1 MIHDPDRRQRTN
13 QLEAVNRL
21 RREIAR
27 IMTTRGARRI
37 RTSLIR
43 RSFVV
48 ALLAAVAPL
57 GAQTAGVDD
66 PVPPLLHA
74 ASSAGSLD
82 GLRWPRFPDYRRI
95 IDSLYAPD
103 GWQPIWTASGRP
115 TREAREAL
123 DLLRSAE
130 RRALHPDDYD
140 AALLERRLAELSAG
154 APAAAKDVAWFDMAL
169 SVGVLR
175 HLSDVHVGRVNPR
188 NISVGINVQPKKLD
202 LARVVRD
209 AIAGHRVASLVRD
222 IEPRF
227 AQYRSLLGAYAR
239 YRALA
244 DSQLPAVKPA
254 RTTKPGERLADVAA
268 LRQRLVAFGDLPEG
282 DAAAVAQDSTYDRL
296 TAAAVARFQARH
308 GLAADSVL
316 GPATV
321 AAIGVAP
328 AVRARQLELAIER
341 IRWLPAF
348 EDGPFIVV
356 NVPSFELYAFDRV
369 GGDGSPS
376 LIMNVVVGKAG
387 AGRSTPLFEDE
398 MRYIIF
404 RPYWVIPPGIL
415 RSETLPGVRRDRAYL
430 ARNDMELYRGDG
442 DNGPAVAATAAN
454 LSRVASGTLGIRQRP
469 GPRNS
474 LGLAKFIFPNDHNVY
489 LHGTPATE
497 LFSLSRR
504 DFSHG
509 CIRVQDPAGLAVW
522 VLRDSTRWSR
532 PQVEAAMDAGASRR
546 VNLARPLPV
555 TIYYT
560 TAVVRPGNVV
570 AFYGDVYGHDAR
582 LERALAKGYPY
593 AP

>member
-1 MIHDPDRRQRTN
+1 M
-13 QLEAVNRL
+13 
-21 RREIAR
+21 
-27 IMTTRGARRI
+27 
-37 RTSLIR
+37 IR
-43 RSFVV
+43 RSVIRWSL
-48 ALLAAVAPL
+48 LLAVLHVAFAQSRAQPATGDDSAIAPL
-57 GAQTAGVDD
+57 
-66 PVPPLLHA
+66 LRA
-74 ASSAGSLD
+74 ASSAGTLD
-82 GLRWPRFPDYRRI
+82 GLRWPRFTDYRRI
-95 IDSLYAPD
+95 IDSLYASG
-103 GWQPIWTASGRP
+103 GWRPIWTSAARP
-115 TREAREAL
+115 TREAREAI
-123 DLLRSAE
+123 DLLRSAGD
-130 RRALHPDDYD
+130 RALHAEDYD
-140 AALLERRLAELSAG
+140 AATLARRLGELSAG
-154 APAAAKDVAWFDMAL
+154 APAPARDLAWFDMAL
-169 SVGVLR
+169 TVGLLR

-202 LARVVRD
+202 LARVVSE
-209 AIAGHRVASLVRD
+209 AVAGHRVATLMRD
-222 IEPRF
+222 VEPRF
-227 AQYRSLLGAYAR
+227 AQYRSLLGAHAR

-244 DSQLPAVKPA
+244 DSQLPAVKLV
-254 RTTKPGERLADVAA
+254 RTAKPGERFGDVAA
-268 LRQRLVAFGDLPEG
+268 LRRRLEAYGDLSPG
-282 DAAAVAQDSTYDRL
+282 DAAASAGDSTYDVR
-296 TAAAVARFQARH
+296 TAAAIARFQARH
-308 GLAADSVL
+308 GLGSDSVL

-321 AAIGVAP
+321 AAINVAP

-348 EDGPFIVV
+348 ADGPFIVV

-369 GGDGSPS
+369 GGDGSPA

-387 AGRSTPLFEDE
+387 AGRATPLFEDE
-398 MRYIIF
+398 MRYIIY

-415 RSETLPGVRRDRAYL
+415 RREILPAVRRDGGYL

-509 CIRVQDPAGLAVW
+509 CIRLQDPAGLAVW
-522 VLRDSTRWSR
+522 VLRDPSQWSR
-532 PQVEAAMDAGASRR
+532 PQVEAAMNGRASRR
-546 VNLARPLPV
+546 VDLARPLPV

-570 AFYGDVYGHDAR
+570 AFYGDVYGHDAT

-593 AP
+593 AR

>member
-1 MIHDPDRRQRTN
+1 MIPRFAVRSLFLIAIHTASAQSRAQPTN
-13 QLEAVNRL
+13 VDD
-21 RREIAR
+21 
-27 IMTTRGARRI
+27 
-37 RTSLIR
+37 
-43 RSFVV
+43 
-48 ALLAAVAPL
+48 AAVAPL
-57 GAQTAGVDD
+57 
-66 PVPPLLHA
+66 LRA
-74 ASSAGSLD
+74 ASSAGALD
-82 GLRWPRFPDYRRI
+82 GLRWPRFPYYRRL
-95 IDSLYAPD
+95 IDSLYASD
-103 GWQPIWTASGRP
+103 GWRPIWTASGRP

-123 DLLRSAE
+123 DLLRSASD
-130 RRALHPDDYD
+130 RALHAEDYD
-140 AALLERRLAELSAG
+140 AAALERRLGELSAS
-154 APAAAKDVAWFDMAL
+154 APASASAVAWFDMAL
-169 SVGVLR
+169 TVGLLR

-202 LARVVRD
+202 LARIVRD
-209 AIAGHRVASLVRD
+209 AVAGHRVASLVRD
-222 IEPRF
+222 VEPRF
-227 AQYRSLLGAYAR
+227 AQYRSLLAAYAR
-239 YRALA
+239 YRTLA
-244 DSQLPAVKPA
+244 DSQLPTVKSA
-254 RTTKPGERLADVAA
+254 RAAKPRERLGDVAA
-268 LRQRLVAFGDLPEG
+268 LRRRLVAFGDLTPS
-282 DAAAVAQDSTYDRL
+282 DAAALARDSTYDAR

-308 GLAADSVL
+308 GLGPDSVL

-321 AAIGVAP
+321 DAINAAP

-348 EDGPFIVV
+348 ADGPFIVV

-369 GGDGSPS
+369 GGDGTPS

-387 AGRSTPLFEDE
+387 AGRATPLFEDE

-415 RSETLPGVRRDRAYL
+415 ARETLPAVRRDGGYL

-442 DNGPAVAATAAN
+442 DNGPAVAATSAN
-454 LSRVASGTLGIRQRP
+454 LARVASGTLGIRQRP

-509 CIRVQDPAGLAVW
+509 CIRLQDPAGLAVW
-522 VLRDSTRWSR
+522 VLRDPAQWSR
-532 PQVEAAMDAGASRR
+532 PQIEAAMNGGASRR
-546 VNLARPLPV
+546 VDLARPLPV

-570 AFYGDVYGHDAR
+570 AFYGDVYGHDAT

>member
-1 MIHDPDRRQRTN
+1 VATF
-13 QLEAVNRL
+13 
-21 RREIAR
+21 IAR
-27 IMTTRGARRI
+27 
-37 RTSLIR
+37 
-43 RSFVV
+43 VPV
-48 ALLAAVAPL
+48 
-57 GAQTAGVDD
+57 GAQAAASDEVA
-66 PVPPLLHA
+66 VSPLLRA

-82 GLRWPRFPDYRRI
+82 GLRWPRFSDYRRI
-95 IDSLYAPD
+95 IDSLYASD
-103 GWQPIWTASGRP
+103 GWRPVWSVAGRP
-115 TREAREAL
+115 TRDARDAIG
-123 DLLRSAE
+123 LLRSAE
-130 RRALHPDDYD
+130 QRALHPEDYD
-140 AALLERRLAELSAG
+140 AALLERRLGELSAG
-154 APAAAKDVAWFDMAL
+154 AVASAKDVAWFDMAL
-169 SVGVLR
+169 TVGLLR

-209 AIAGHRVASLVRD
+209 AVAGHRVASLVRD

-244 DSQLPAVKPA
+244 DSQLPAVKTA
-254 RTTKPGERLADVAA
+254 RATKPGERFADVLA
-268 LRQRLVAFGDLPEG
+268 LRQRLVAYGDLPES
-282 DAAAVAQDSTYDRL
+282 DAASVARDSTYDPL

-308 GLAADSVL
+308 GLGADSVL

-321 AAIGVAP
+321 AAVNVSP
-328 AVRARQLELAIER
+328 AVRAHQLELAVER

-398 MRYIIF
+398 MQYIVF
-404 RPYWVIPPGIL
+404 RPYWIIPPGIL
-415 RSETLPGVRRDRAYL
+415 RSETLPAVRRDGGYL
-430 ARNDMELYRGDG
+430 ARNDMELVRGDG
-442 DNGPAVAATAAN
+442 DTGPAVATTAAN

-497 LFSLSRR
+497 LFSQSRR

-522 VLRDSTRWSR
+522 VLRDSTKWSR
-532 PQVEAAMDAGASRR
+532 PQVEAAMNAGASRR

-570 AFYGDVYGHDAR
+570 AFYGDVYGHDAK

-593 AP
+593 AQ

>member
-1 MIHDPDRRQRTN
+1 MNFRSAIRWS
-13 QLEAVNRL
+13 LLFAVGATFAP
-21 RREIAR
+21 AR
-27 IMTTRGARRI
+27 AQ
-37 RTSLIR
+37 SV
-43 RSFVV
+43 SDD
-48 ALLAAVAPL
+48 AAVAPL
-57 GAQTAGVDD
+57 LRAASTAGV
-66 PVPPLLHA
+66 
-74 ASSAGSLD
+74 LD
-82 GLRWPRFPDYRRI
+82 GLRWPRFPYHRSV
-95 IDSLYAPD
+95 IDSLYASD
-103 GWQPIWTASGRP
+103 GWRPVWTSAGRP
-115 TREAREAL
+115 TRDAREAL
-123 DLLRSAE
+123 DLLRSAGD
-130 RRALHPDDYD
+130 RALHPEDYD
-140 AALLERRLAELSAG
+140 AALLERRLGELSAG
-154 APAAAKDVAWFDMAL
+154 APASAKDVAWFDMAL
-169 SVGVLR
+169 TVGLLR
-175 HLSDVHVGRVNPR
+175 HLCNVHVGRVNPR
-188 NISVGINVQPKKLD
+188 NISVGINVEPKKLD
-202 LARVVRD
+202 LARLVRD
-209 AIAGHRVASLVRD
+209 AVTAHRVASLVND
-222 IEPRF
+222 IGPHF
-227 AQYRSLLGAYAR
+227 AQYRSMLAAYAR

-244 DSQLPAVKPA
+244 DSDLPVVKSSRTVKPGD
-254 RTTKPGERLADVAA
+254 PFADVAA
-268 LRQRLVAFGDLPEG
+268 LRRRLVAFGDLPEP
-282 DAAAVAQDSTYDRL
+282 DAAAVVGDSTYDRL

-308 GLAADSVL
+308 GLGADSVL
-316 GPATV
+316 GPATI
-321 AAIGVAP
+321 ATIDVAP
-328 AVRARQLELAIER
+328 AARVRQLELGIER
-341 IRWLPAF
+341 LRWLPAF

-387 AGRSTPLFEDE
+387 AGRATPLFEDE
-398 MRYIIF
+398 MRYIVF

-415 RSETLPGVRRDRAYL
+415 RSETLPGVRRDGGYL

-497 LFSLSRR
+497 LFSQSRR

-509 CIRVQDPAGLAVW
+509 CIRLQDPAGLAVW
-522 VLRDSTRWSR
+522 VLRDSVQWSR
-532 PQVEAAMDAGASRR
+532 PQVEAAMNGRPSRR

-555 TIYYT
+555 TIYYS

>member
-1 MIHDPDRRQRTN
+1 MIPR
-13 QLEAVNRL
+13 
-21 RREIAR
+21 
-27 IMTTRGARRI
+27 
-37 RTSLIR
+37 SLIR
-43 RSFVV
+43 WSLLV
-48 ALLAAVAPL
+48 AVLAAFGQARAQSAGSDDAAVAPML
-57 GAQTAGVDD
+57 R
-66 PVPPLLHA
+66 A
-74 ASSAGSLD
+74 ASSAGTLD
-82 GLRWPRFPDYRRI
+82 GLRWPRFPYYRAL
-95 IDSLYAPD
+95 IDSLYASD
-103 GWQPIWTASGRP
+103 GWRPVWTSAGRP

-123 DLLRSAE
+123 ALLQSAD
-130 RRALHPDDYD
+130 RRALHPEDYD
-140 AALLERRLAELSAG
+140 ATLLERRLGELSAG
-154 APAAAKDVAWFDMAL
+154 APASAKDVAWFDMAL
-169 SVGVLR
+169 TVGLLR
-175 HLSDVHVGRVNPR
+175 HLSDVHIGRVNPR

-209 AIAGHRVASLVRD
+209 AVTEHRVASIVRD

-244 DSQLPAVKPA
+244 DSQLPAVNSA
-254 RTTKPGERLADVAA
+254 RTVKPGEPFADVAA
-268 LRQRLVAFGDLPEG
+268 LRRRLVAFGDLPEN
-282 DAAAVAQDSTYDRL
+282 DAAAGAQDSTYDRL

-308 GLAADSVL
+308 GLGADSVL

-321 AAIGVAP
+321 KTIAVAP
-328 AVRARQLELAIER
+328 AVRARQLELAVER

-348 EDGPFIVV
+348 EEGPFIVV
-356 NVPSFELYAFDRV
+356 NVPSFELSAFARV
-369 GGDGSPS
+369 GGDGSPA

-387 AGRSTPLFEDE
+387 AGRATPLFEDE

-404 RPYWVIPPGIL
+404 RPYWVIPAGIL
-415 RSETLPGVRRDRAYL
+415 RSETLPGIRRDGGYL

-442 DNGPAVAATAAN
+442 DNAPAVAATAAN
-454 LSRVASGTLGIRQRP
+454 LARVASGTLGIRQRP

-497 LFSLSRR
+497 LFSQSRR

-509 CIRVQDPAGLAVW
+509 CIRVQDPEGLAVW

-532 PQVEAAMDAGASRR
+532 PQVEAAMNGRPSRR
-546 VNLARPLPV
+546 VDLARPLPV

>member
-1 MIHDPDRRQRTN
+1 MIPR
-13 QLEAVNRL
+13 AV
-21 RREIAR
+21 
-27 IMTTRGARRI
+27 I
-37 RTSLIR
+37 RWSSLLAIL
-43 RSFVV
+43 V
-48 ALLAAVAPL
+48 APTPLDAQPSALDDAAVAPL
-57 GAQTAGVDD
+57 
-66 PVPPLLHA
+66 LRA
-74 ASSAGSLD
+74 ASSGGTLE
-82 GLRWPRFPDYRRI
+82 GLRWPRFSDYRRI
-95 IDSLYAPD
+95 IDSLYATE
-103 GWQPIWTASGRP
+103 GWRPVWSAAGRP
-115 TREAREAL
+115 TRDAREAL

-130 RRALHPDDYD
+130 QRALHPVDYD
-140 AALLERRLAELSAG
+140 AALLERRLGELSAG
-154 APAAAKDVAWFDMAL
+154 TVASAKDVAWFDMAL
-169 SVGVLR
+169 TVGVLR

-188 NISVGINVQPKKLD
+188 NISVGINVQRKRLD

-209 AIAGHRVASLVRD
+209 AVAGHRVASLMRD
-222 IEPRF
+222 IEPKF

-244 DSQLPAVKPA
+244 DSQLPTVKSA
-254 RTTKPGERLADVAA
+254 RAKPGDRFADVAA
-268 LRQRLVAFGDLPEG
+268 LRRRLVAYGDLPEG
-282 DAAAVAQDSTYDRL
+282 DAAAMAQDSAYDRI

-308 GLAADSVL
+308 GLGADSVL

-321 AAIGVAP
+321 AAVNVAP
-328 AVRARQLELAIER
+328 AVRAHQLELAIER

-404 RPYWVIPPGIL
+404 RPYWIIPPGIL
-415 RSETLPGVRRDRAYL
+415 RSETLPAVRRDGGYL
-430 ARNDMELYRGDG
+430 ARNDMELFRGDG
-442 DNGPAVAATAAN
+442 DNGPTVEASAAN
-454 LSRVASGTLGIRQRP
+454 LARVASGTIGIRQRP

-489 LHGTPATE
+489 FHGTPATE
-497 LFSLSRR
+497 LFSQSRR

-509 CIRVQDPAGLAVW
+509 CIRLQDPAGLALW
-522 VLRDSTRWSR
+522 VLRDSTRWTR
-532 PQVEAAMDAGASRR
+532 PQIESTMNGGASRR
-546 VNLARPLPV
+546 VDLARPLPV
-555 TIYYT
+555 NIYYT

-570 AFYGDVYGHDAR
+570 AFYGDVYGHDAT

>member
-1 MIHDPDRRQRTN
+1 MIPRAAIRWSLLVGILAASGQARA
-13 QLEAVNRL
+13 QAV
-21 RREIAR
+21 
-27 IMTTRGARRI
+27 G
-37 RTSLIR
+37 SDD
-43 RSFVV
+43 
-48 ALLAAVAPL
+48 AAVAPL
-57 GAQTAGVDD
+57 
-66 PVPPLLHA
+66 LRA
-74 ASSAGSLD
+74 ASSAGSLE
-82 GLRWPRFPDYRRI
+82 GLRWPRFPYYRGL
-95 IDSLYAPD
+95 IDSLYARD
-103 GWQPIWTASGRP
+103 GWRPVWTASGRP
-115 TREAREAL
+115 TRDAREAV
-123 DLLRSAE
+123 DLLRSADQ
-130 RRALHPDDYD
+130 RALHPEDYD
-140 AALLERRLAELSAG
+140 AALLERRMAELSGG
-154 APAAAKDVAWFDMAL
+154 APASAKDVAWFDIAL
-169 SVGVLR
+169 TVGVLR

-209 AIAGHRVASLVRD
+209 AVDGHRVASLMRD

-244 DSQLPAVKPA
+244 DSQLPPVKSARAVKPGD
-254 RTTKPGERLADVAA
+254 RFADLAA
-268 LRQRLVAFGDLPEG
+268 LRRRLVAYGDLPER
-282 DAAAVAQDSTYDRL
+282 DAAAAAQDSTYDQS

-308 GLAADSVL
+308 GLGADSVL

-387 AGRSTPLFEDE
+387 AGRNTPLFEDE

-415 RSETLPGVRRDRAYL
+415 ARETLPALRRDGGYL
-430 ARNDMELYRGDG
+430 ARNDLELFRGDG
-442 DNGPAVAATAAN
+442 DNGTTVAATAAN
-454 LSRVASGTLGIRQRP
+454 LSRVASGTIGIRQRP

-474 LGLAKFIFPNDHNVY
+474 LGLAKVIFPNDHNVY

-497 LFSLSRR
+497 LFSLTRR

-532 PQVEAAMDAGASRR
+532 PQIEGAMNAGASRR
-546 VNLARPLPV
+546 VDLVRPLPV

-570 AFYGDVYGHDAR
+570 AFYGDVYGHDAT

>member
-1 MIHDPDRRQRTN
+1 MNFCSPIRWSLLIAMGATFAQARAQSVPDD
-13 QLEAVNRL
+13 
-21 RREIAR
+21 
-27 IMTTRGARRI
+27 
-37 RTSLIR
+37 
-43 RSFVV
+43 
-48 ALLAAVAPL
+48 AAVAPL
-57 GAQTAGVDD
+57 
-66 PVPPLLHA
+66 LRA
-74 ASSAGSLD
+74 ASTTGALD
-82 GLRWPRFPDYRRI
+82 GLRWPRFPYQRRI
-95 IDSLYAPD
+95 IDSLYASD
-103 GWQPIWTASGRP
+103 GWRPVWTASGRP

-123 DLLRSAE
+123 DLLRSAGE
-130 RRALHPDDYD
+130 RALHPEDYD
-140 AALLERRLAELSAG
+140 AALLERRLGELSAG
-154 APAAAKDVAWFDMAL
+154 APASAKDVAWFDMAL
-169 SVGVLR
+169 TVGLLR

-188 NISVGINVQPKKLD
+188 NISVGINVQPKRLD
-202 LARVVRD
+202 LARLVRD
-209 AIAGHRVASLVRD
+209 AVTAHRVATLVND
-222 IEPRF
+222 VGPRF
-227 AQYRSLLGAYAR
+227 AQYRSMLAAHAR

-244 DSQLPAVKPA
+244 DSQLPAVKA
-254 RTTKPGERLADVAA
+254 GRAAKPGERFADVAA
-268 LRQRLVAFGDLPEG
+268 LRRRLVAFGDLPEP
-282 DAAAVAQDSTYDRL
+282 DAAAVSADSSYDRL

-308 GLAADSVL
+308 GLGADSVL
-316 GPATV
+316 GPATI
-321 AAIGVAP
+321 AAINVAP
-328 AVRARQLELAIER
+328 AARVRQLELAIER
-341 IRWLPAF
+341 LRWLPAF

-387 AGRSTPLFEDE
+387 AGRATPLFEDE
-398 MRYIIF
+398 MRYIVF

-415 RSETLPGVRRDRAYL
+415 RNETLPGVRRDGGYL

-442 DNGPAVAATAAN
+442 DNGPAVAATAEN

-509 CIRVQDPAGLAVW
+509 CIRLQDPARLAEW
-522 VLRDSTRWSR
+522 VLRDPAQWSR
-532 PQVEAAMDAGASRR
+532 PQIEAAMNGGSSRR
-546 VNLARPLPV
+546 VDLARPLPV
-555 TIYYT
+555 TIYYA

-570 AFYGDVYGHDAR
+570 AFYGDVYGHDAT

>member
-1 MIHDPDRRQRTN
+1 MI
-13 QLEAVNRL
+13 
-21 RREIAR
+21 
-27 IMTTRGARRI
+27 TR
-37 RTSLIR
+37 SLIR
-43 RSFVV
+43 WSLVV
-48 ALLAAVAPL
+48 AVHAAFAPTR
-57 GAQTAGVDD
+57 AQSAVSDD
-66 PVPPLLHA
+66 AAIAPMLRA
-74 ASSAGSLD
+74 ASSAGALD
-82 GLRWPRFPDYRRI
+82 GLRWPRFPYQRSV
-95 IDSLYAPD
+95 IDSLYASD
-103 GWQPIWTASGRP
+103 GWRPLWTAAGRP
-115 TREAREAL
+115 TRDAREAL
-123 DLLRSAE
+123 DLLRSADE
-130 RRALHPDDYD
+130 RALHPEDYD
-140 AALLERRLAELSAG
+140 AVLLERRFGELSAG
-154 APAAAKDVAWFDMAL
+154 GPASAKDIAWFDMAL
-169 SVGVLR
+169 TVGLLR

-202 LARVVRD
+202 LARLVRD
-209 AIAGHRVASLVRD
+209 AVMAHRVASLVGE
-222 IEPRF
+222 IGPRF
-227 AQYRSLLGAYAR
+227 AQYRSMLAAYAR

-244 DSQLPAVKPA
+244 DSALPVVKSS
-254 RTTKPGERLADVAA
+254 RTVRAGDPFADVAA
-268 LRQRLVAFGDLPEG
+268 LRRRLVAYGDLPEP
-282 DAAAVAQDSTYDRL
+282 DAAAVAGDSTYDRL
-296 TAAAVARFQARH
+296 TAAAVARFQTRH
-308 GLAADSVL
+308 GLGADSVL
-316 GPATV
+316 GPATI
-321 AAIGVAP
+321 AAIDVSPGTRV
-328 AVRARQLELAIER
+328 RQLELGIER
-341 IRWLPAF
+341 LRWLPAF

-387 AGRSTPLFEDE
+387 AGRATPLFEDE
-398 MRYIIF
+398 MRYIVF
-404 RPYWVIPPGIL
+404 RPYWVIPPGIM
-415 RSETLPGVRRDRAYL
+415 RNEILPGVRRDGAYL

-454 LSRVASGTLGIRQRP
+454 LARVASGTLGIRQRP

-522 VLRDSTRWSR
+522 VLRDSTQWSR
-532 PQVEAAMDAGASRR
+532 PQVEAAMNGQPSRR
-546 VNLARPLPV
+546 VNLSRPLPV
-555 TIYYT
+555 TIYYS